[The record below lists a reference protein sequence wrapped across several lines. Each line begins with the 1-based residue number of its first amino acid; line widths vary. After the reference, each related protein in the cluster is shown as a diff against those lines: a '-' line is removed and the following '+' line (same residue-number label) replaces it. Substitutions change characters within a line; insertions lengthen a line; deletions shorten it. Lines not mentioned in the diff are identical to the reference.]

1 MPILSILTFLA
12 AFSSFVLLVLYIYLS
27 FYNKRSQLL
36 IDNFLKQVSHVKPIF
51 FQHIKIRY
59 SETSG
64 LKTYIFPNNYCDLYL
79 FDNYLA
85 IVRKQHFIFK
95 VLFAP
100 MVLSSNTDTTNSSFN
115 HLKSYKPS
123 QIVFKEVLK
132 GEIDIKIN
140 DINNKQYTID
150 ITLKGLT
157 NEQLTQL
164 DIIKNWC

>member
-1 MPILSILTFLA
+1 MPILSILIFFA
-12 AFSSFVLLVLYIYLS
+12 AFSSFVLLGLYIYLS

-36 IDNFLKQVSHVKPIF
+36 VDNFMKQNTDVKLLF
-51 FQHIKIRY
+51 FQDIKISY

-100 MVLSSNTDTTNSSFN
+100 MVLSSNTHNTNSIFN

-123 QIVFKEVLK
+123 QIIFKELIK
-132 GEIDIKIN
+132 GEIDIKLN
-140 DINNKQYTID
+140 DINNKHYTID

-164 DIIKNWC
+164 DIIKKWC